1 MTNSKQIFKI
11 DESVSK
17 DLIIEMNLK
26 VESLDEIVI
35 NANPITVEIILEKVF
50 KNFKKNHF
58 VEPIYYKFYSRL
70 VYYQKD
76 STLNAIEEYAGTI
89 LQNKMH
95 NTRYNIEKGRI
106 KYFAKDSIEQL
117 ENHRVISMD
126 KMYTDNIFKFREDY
140 IKRKR
145 SKRYQYKLVGKSNL
159 FGRDCYVLTF
169 YTERGTYYKKGELY
183 IDIKDFAVIR
193 KVLKDSNNQILNDII
208 FKKDNKKWY
217 LTKTENYHNGFLSP
231 DITDYRITIY
241 NHLSSIKNSNLDFI
255 RLTPRDF
262 SIDLSGDFNDKF
274 WENNNFVPLPNWIKK
289 QIN

>member
-1 MTNSKQIFKI
+1 
-11 DESVSK
+11 
-17 DLIIEMNLK
+17 
-26 VESLDEIVI
+26 
-35 NANPITVEIILEKVF
+35 
-50 KNFKKNHF
+50 
-58 VEPIYYKFYSRL
+58 
-70 VYYQKD
+70 
-76 STLNAIEEYAGTI
+76 
-89 LQNKMH
+89 MH

-208 FKKDNKKWY
+208 FKKDNEKWY

-262 SIDLSGDFNDKF
+262 SIDLSGNFNDKF